1 MKFNKLN
8 LVLVVVIALLVG
20 VIVFDHLPDSGID
33 KYAKQKQEIDSL
45 SKMIAGLEKDQLR
58 YDSLITNYKDSLIVM
73 DHQIDSTKH
82 EIKQIQNYYGK
93 KIKNLSGATH
103 TELTDFFADRYK

>member
-8 LVLVVVIALLVG
+8 LILVIVIALLIG
-20 VIVFDHLPDSGID
+20 VIVFDHTPNEGRD

-45 SKMIAGLEKDQLR
+45 SKLITNLEKDQLR
-58 YDSLITNYKDSLIVM
+58 YDSLITGYKDSLIVM

-82 EIKQIQNYYGK
+82 EIKQIFM
-93 KIKNLSGATH
+93 S
-103 TELTDFFADRYK
+103 ELGIPDN

>member
-8 LVLVVVIALLVG
+8 LLLVIVIALLIG
-20 VIVFDHLPDSGID
+20 VIAFDHMPDTGVD

-45 SKMIAGLEKDQLR
+45 SKMIAGLEKDQLKL
-58 YDSLITNYKDSLIVM
+58 DSLIVTYKDSLTVM
-73 DHQIDSTKH
+73 DHQIDSTKN

-103 TELTDFFADRYK
+103 TELTDFFSDRYK

>member
-8 LVLVVVIALLVG
+8 LILVIVIALLIG
-20 VIVFDHLPDSGID
+20 VIVFDHTPNEGRD

-45 SKMIAGLEKDQLR
+45 SKLITNLEKDQLR
-58 YDSLITNYKDSLIVM
+58 YDSLITGYKDSLIVM

>member
-1 MKFNKLN
+1 MPDT
-8 LVLVVVIALLVG
+8 G
-20 VIVFDHLPDSGID
+20 VD

-45 SKMIAGLEKDQLR
+45 SKMIAGLEKDQLKL
-58 YDSLITNYKDSLIVM
+58 DSLIVTYKDSLTVM
-73 DHQIDSTKH
+73 DHQIDSTKN

-103 TELTDFFADRYK
+103 TELTDFFSDRYK